1 MKISTNQS
9 ALVIGVISGILLV
22 VFNIAIFTLS
32 FPGLAAESKI
42 SSWPQNHLP
51 AQRDAYHPPPKP
63 TFLSELNLRAAD
75 ISADEPEALPLL
87 RYHSNDLISLASLTK
102 LMTALV
108 VLENKPNWPLAV
120 TIKEADQ
127 RGGAKP
133 RVFPGEEIT
142 IKDLWHLML
151 VSSDNDATA
160 ALVRGLNMEE
170 QGFVKLM
177 NEYAVKFGLTNTR
190 FVEPTGL
197 SPENVST
204 AREFAVIARHVL
216 SQKIITDDLS
226 LSSVD
231 IKVDGEERRIFS
243 SDQQF
248 KNSRNI
254 EQDGWIYVAGKTG
267 HVDEAGYNVAI
278 LSRNDEGGKI
288 LVVILGSSSPEG
300 RLEAAEHLIEWA
312 FENLPK

>member
-1 MKISTNQS
+1 MKISIHQS
-9 ALVIGVISGILLV
+9 TLAFSMASGILLV
-22 VFNIAIFTLS
+22 VLNIAIFTLS
-32 FPGLAAESKI
+32 FPGLAAESEVA
-42 SSWPQNHLP
+42 SLRQNHLP
-51 AQRDAYHPPPKP
+51 AQRDVYRPTPPP

-75 ISADEPEALPLL
+75 ISVDDPEPLPML

-108 VLENKPNWPLAV
+108 VIENKPNWSSAV

-133 RVFPGEEIT
+133 RIFPGEKIT
-142 IKDLWHLML
+142 IRDLWHLML
-151 VSSDNDATA
+151 VSSDNDATV
-160 ALVRGLNMEE
+160 ALVYGLNLEE

-177 NEYAVKFGLTNTR
+177 NEHALKLGLTSTH

-197 SPENVST
+197 STENVST
-204 AREFAVIARHVL
+204 AREFAVIARHAL
-216 SQKIITDDLS
+216 SQKIITDELS
-226 LSSVD
+226 LTNVN

-248 KNSRNI
+248 KNFRNA

-278 LSRNDEGGKI
+278 LSRNNQGAEI
-288 LVVILGSSSPEG
+288 LAVILGSPTSEE
-300 RLEAAEHLIEWA
+300 RLRATDRLIKWA
-312 FENLPK
+312 FGELSK